1 MRLSFGPRGVAQI
14 DDCRII
20 YRNFS
25 GIGSPYNREGDRN
38 FAVIIPDA
46 ETADALVREG
56 WSVKVKPPR
65 EEGDEPF
72 RYMAVK
78 VKFNDFGPKIYLQSG
93 SARRELNPDTVS
105 CLDRIEIESVNMD
118 LRPYDWERNGETGRS
133 AYLQGMW
140 VTQRLDRFAERYAE
154 EMGEAALE

>member
-14 DDCRII
+14 DDAKIT

-25 GIGSPYNREGDRN
+25 GEGSPYNREGDRN

-46 ETADALVREG
+46 EIANELIKEG
-56 WSVKVKPPR
+56 WNVKVKPPR

-72 RYMAVK
+72 RYMSVK
-78 VKFNDFGPKIYLQSG
+78 VKFNDYGPRIYLQSG
-93 SARRELNPDTVS
+93 KSKRELTESNVS
-105 CLDRIEIESVNMD
+105 SLDKIEIESVSMD

-140 VTQRLDRFAERYAE
+140 VTQRLDRFAERYTE
-154 EMGEAALE
+154 EEEQPFE

>member
-14 DDCRII
+14 DDAKIT

-25 GIGSPYNREGDRN
+25 GEGSPYNREGDRN
-38 FAVIIPDA
+38 FAVIIPNA
-46 ETADALVREG
+46 EIANELIKEG
-56 WSVKVKPPR
+56 WNVKVKPPR

-72 RYMAVK
+72 RYMSVK
-78 VKFNDFGPKIYLQSG
+78 VKFNDYGPRIYLQSG
-93 SARRELNPDTVS
+93 KTKRELTEANVNS
-105 CLDRIEIESVNMD
+105 LDKIEIDSVNMD

-154 EMGEAALE
+154 EEEQPFE

>member
-14 DDCRII
+14 DDAKIT

-25 GIGSPYNREGDRN
+25 GEGSPYNREGDRN
-38 FAVIIPDA
+38 FAVIIPNA
-46 ETADALVREG
+46 EIANELIKEG
-56 WSVKVKPPR
+56 WNVKVKPPR

-72 RYMAVK
+72 RYMSVK
-78 VKFNDFGPKIYLQSG
+78 VKFNDYGPRIYLQSG
-93 SARRELNPDTVS
+93 RSKRELTEANVS
-105 CLDRIEIESVNMD
+105 SLDKIEIDSVNMD

-154 EMGEAALE
+154 EEEQPCE

>member
-56 WSVKVKPPR
+56 WRVKVKPPR

-72 RYMAVK
+72 RYMTVK
-78 VKFNDFGPKIYLQSG
+78 VMFNDFGPKIYLQSG
-93 SARRELNPDTVS
+93 SARRELNIDTVS

-133 AYLQGMW
+133 AYLKGMW